1 MKRIF
6 TISLVCLALLLS
18 SCSSSETPKKN
29 IEAQTLSGVTA
40 EPTAAPTPEL
50 DPIDEF
56 YNYLISEVFTAD
68 GYTVN
73 RNSNVIT
80 IDLTVKGS
88 AGKIET
94 IRSDYLTC
102 SENWLKIANSL
113 ISLSKQVET
122 EAKEKSLDVDIE
134 TRFVDDVDSSV
145 VYFKAK
151 NGEIAY
157 NVMDDVPE
165 SKIVFHEASVYK
177 VGSDLDAGE
186 YYIVPEN
193 TDREVYVCVTS
204 DANGRDI
211 IDNSYQKGA
220 HYITVEDGQYLT
232 VERAKFALA
241 SEFPAKPSDTI
252 ASDGMYLVGKDIV
265 AGEYKLTVSGDR
277 SGYWCIYS
285 TSLATREIVDNN
297 LFDNA
302 SYVSVSDGQYVIFE
316 SCTGSLVK

>member
-6 TISLVCLALLLS
+6 TISLVCLALILLS
-18 SCSSSETPKKN
+18 CASHGE
-29 IEAQTLSGVTA
+29 IAEAQNATEVTP
-40 EPTAAPTPEL
+40 EPTLEVTPEL
-50 DPIDEF
+50 EPIDEF
-56 YNYLISEVFTAD
+56 CDYLTNDVFTSD

-73 RNSNVIT
+73 RNNNVIT
-80 IDLTVKGS
+80 IDLAVKGL

-94 IRSDYLTC
+94 IRSDYLTY
-102 SENWLKIANSL
+102 SENWLKTVNSL
-113 ISLSKQVET
+113 TSLSKQVET
-122 EAKEKSLDVDIE
+122 EAKKKSLELNIE
-134 TRFVDDVDSSV
+134 TRLVDDVDNSI
-145 VYFKAK
+145 VYFQAE
-151 NGEIAY
+151 NGEIIY

-186 YYIVPEN
+186 YYIIPE
-193 TDREVYVCVTS
+193 DEDSDVYVCVTS

-211 IDNSYQKGA
+211 IDNSFQKGA

-241 SEFPAKPSDTI
+241 SEFPANPVDTI
-252 ASDGMYLVGKDIV
+252 SSDGMYLVGKDIV
-265 AGEYKLTVSGDR
+265 AGEYKLTVSRDR

-285 TSLATREIVDNN
+285 TSLATRKIVDND

-302 SYVSVSDGQYVIFE
+302 SYISVSDGQYVIFE
-316 SCTGSLVK
+316 GCTGSLVK